1 MIKTGIIGLGAI
13 GQRLIKQFESHP
25 ETEIAAVC
33 DCDRTLAQQV
43 SESLGSIPFFSDYKE
58 MLETAELDLVYV
70 AVPPKHHHGIAA
82 SVMDRGIHILCEKP
96 LANSLEEAEDLFRK
110 SQGKKL
116 VSAMNFPLNYSA
128 GARTFANLIRS
139 EYIGKLRRVELHMR
153 FPQWPRAWQQN
164 NWVASREQGGFV
176 LEVGIHFIQ
185 QIHMLF
191 GPLTVKN
198 RSLEF
203 PEDKLASE
211 QGIVAELSLGDGT
224 PVIINGLSGIAGS
237 EEIRLTAYGTE
248 GTLSLLN
255 WSDLEGGKLGE
266 PLAPIEQDSSF
277 NEALID
283 HVVRALKGEESIII
297 GFSEGFQAQ
306 TVLEQLRN

>member
-33 DCDRTLAQQV
+33 DWDGTLAQQV

-96 LANSLEEAEDLFRK
+96 LANSLEEAEDLFRR
-110 SQGKKL
+110 SQEKEL

-139 EYIGKLRRVELHMR
+139 EYIGKLRRIELHMR

-198 RSLEF
+198 RVLEF
-203 PEDKLASE
+203 PEDTLASE
-211 QGIVAELSLGDGT
+211 QGIVAELSLHDGT
-224 PVIINGLSGIAGS
+224 PVIIDGLSGIAGD

-266 PLAPIEQDSSF
+266 SLAPIKQDSSL

-283 HVVRALKGEESIII
+283 HIVRALKGEESIII
-297 GFSEGFQAQ
+297 GFSEGYQAQ